1 MPAVISRKGGVQPAQ
16 PRTADWGN
24 YVAFREAGREFSW
37 SVSPTGNSNWAG
49 STATTRCSGV
59 GFYLNGFEEDIGDI
73 SMIGHDNAKAGVRQ
87 MGARYPE
94 KSPALLRRGCDYLKE
109 INFI

>member
-1 MPAVISRKGGVQPAQ
+1 
-16 PRTADWGN
+16 
-24 YVAFREAGREFSW
+24 
-37 SVSPTGNSNWAG
+37 
-49 STATTRCSGV
+49 
-59 GFYLNGFEEDIGDI
+59 
-73 SMIGHDNAKAGVRQ
+73 MIGHDNAKAGVRQ